1 VSLLL
6 ACQETFLTVN
16 IIPCARAR
24 SGLVASRVPRATLR
38 CAVRLTDQVLLFLP
52 GAALRAD
59 DKSCL
64 QGRGWEGDH
73 MSLSPSPSASSLAC
87 HFIPHSPPCFLDPS
101 LPHFFP
107 RFFPLFAPL
116 APLSCLACP
125 LLPPALV
132 CNDKRAG
139 FSSRGASIFHSI
151 RQMRQGKNL
160 PQLSPLRTLKLG
172 RRCISAIPGCSNR
185 ARARERERDSPVGM
199 GMFGGVSPRYSPDPY
214 QVAVNNWGVSHLF
227 QRTPCSEIDIDSSD
241 SDEPEW
247 PTSAIFCIAHPNTTT
262 WSTSCSRPAQ
272 RTEKLRRSDSL
283 LSSERG

>member
-1 VSLLL
+1 MLHNL
-6 ACQETFLTVN
+6 ANAAGQE
-16 IIPCARAR
+16 P
-24 SGLVASRVPRATLR
+24 AST
-38 CAVRLTDQVLLFLP
+38 
-52 GAALRAD
+52 
-59 DKSCL
+59 
-64 QGRGWEGDH
+64 
-73 MSLSPSPSASSLAC
+73 
-87 HFIPHSPPCFLDPS
+87 
-101 LPHFFP
+101 
-107 RFFPLFAPL
+107 FAPTH
-116 APLSCLACP
+116 AEAGQTMHISNSW
-125 LLPPALV
+125 LLQ
-132 CNDKRAG
+132 
-139 FSSRGASIFHSI
+139 S
-151 RQMRQGKNL
+151 
-160 PQLSPLRTLKLG
+160 
-172 RRCISAIPGCSNR
+172 R